1 MMRHF
6 WYVPAAIV
14 LALIVAAFLGGWLQ
28 LALPPDTFGVIYT
41 RDRGFDPL
49 VVRPDGFTWCWQRLL
64 PKMLVLHRFI
74 LVPRLAEL
82 PISGRLASGEVYASL
97 VPERP
102 DFSYEL
108 HVSIRYRILPDALP
122 RLAEKDGLR
131 PEGLSDWYRT
141 ADANLVRQATETAL
155 ASEAADAPG
164 VAADLVARLP
174 DRVPDLDLLTMAPTV
189 VRMPD
194 RELYARLRSVYLSS
208 LSAREPALVAAA
220 GRLAVLEAEARI
232 DEQKHDRSIAVL
244 DRYGRL
250 LDEHPGLIQF
260 LFLTTSGK
268 LTTDDLRNLDLLD
281 HLAPLE

>member
-1 MMRHF
+1 MRRF
-6 WYVPAAIV
+6 WYVPAAII

-41 RDRGFDPL
+41 RNHGFDPL
-49 VVRPDGFTWCWQRLL
+49 VVRHDGFTWRWQRLL
-64 PKMLVLHRFI
+64 PKMLVLHRFT
-74 LVPRLAEL
+74 LAPRLAEL
-82 PISGRLASGEVYASL
+82 PISGSLASGEVYASL

-108 HVSIRYRILPDALP
+108 HVAIRYRVRPDSLP

-131 PEGLSDWYRT
+131 PEGLQDWYRT
-141 ADANLVRQATETAL
+141 ADADLVRRATETAL

-174 DRVPDLDLLTMAPTV
+174 DRVPELELLDVAPTV
-189 VRMPD
+189 IRMPD
-194 RELYARLRSVYLSS
+194 RELYTRLRTVYLSS
-208 LSAREPALVAAA
+208 LAAREPALVAAA

-232 DEQKHDRSIAVL
+232 DERKHDRSIAVL
-244 DRYGRL
+244 DRYGKL